1 MPQPNVPNWPRRL
14 VAAFQPWRAHFGM
27 ESEVQLGVTG
37 LPILVRVVD
46 KHTRVEAYFQLQR
59 KDLEQLG
66 AAAIL
71 NGIMTA
77 VREHLRRAQ
86 GVAYGNL
93 SRN

>member
-1 MPQPNVPNWPRRL
+1 
-14 VAAFQPWRAHFGM
+14 M